1 MFPLFVPLKPPLFL
15 LRTHPCRPWSAES
28 WTDAHLAMAAM
39 DGRPNCDP
47 KGCDGKEE
55 ISRRWKTGWWFGTW
69 ILWLSIYWE
78 ESSQLTQLTNIFL
91 VIFSDNIY
99 VSLYMDLLDRII
111 SNNIYNNN
119 ISRRWIGLISGY
131 MDILNFANRVGGP
144 ARSLKIKISC
154 RHILCIQVQW
164 K

>member
-1 MFPLFVPLKPPLFL
+1 
-15 LRTHPCRPWSAES
+15 
-28 WTDAHLAMAAM
+28 
-39 DGRPNCDP
+39 
-47 KGCDGKEE
+47 
-55 ISRRWKTGWWFGTW
+55 
-69 ILWLSIYWE
+69 
-78 ESSQLTQLTNIFL
+78 
-91 VIFSDNIY
+91 
-99 VSLYMDLLDRII
+99 MDLLDRII